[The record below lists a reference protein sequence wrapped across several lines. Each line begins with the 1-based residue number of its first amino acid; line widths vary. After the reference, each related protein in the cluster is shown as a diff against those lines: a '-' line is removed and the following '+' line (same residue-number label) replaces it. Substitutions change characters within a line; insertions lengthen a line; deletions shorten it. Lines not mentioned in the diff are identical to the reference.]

1 MHKSGQSKKAFT
13 IRTERLVE
21 SQIFLEIAE
30 VDLGTPD
37 KVIQDI
43 ERSYKFP
50 VLLKKYLQLNPK
62 IIGLNVDPQSK
73 YALKEIML
81 LDSMD
86 VPEAFIKTLSK
97 ELKDVLILERFQM
110 SEMKNLLN
118 KTEDKQ
124 ANYFALSE

>member
-1 MHKSGQSKKAFT
+1 
-13 IRTERLVE
+13 
-21 SQIFLEIAE
+21 
-30 VDLGTPD
+30 
-37 KVIQDI
+37 
-43 ERSYKFP
+43 
-50 VLLKKYLQLNPK
+50 
-62 IIGLNVDPQSK
+62 
-73 YALKEIML
+73 ML

>member
-50 VLLKKYLQLNPK
+50 VFLKKYLQLNPK

-81 LDSMD
+81 LDSRD